1 MNNEMSGLEI
11 DLKKDTDSAKGRLRE
26 ALMTLF
32 QRSLTQPREDI
43 QALAEVLLLLC
54 AGGKKKEGRENDKG
68 ILEMELSGVST
79 ITGKNIVLR
88 IKAEEED
95 AH

>member
-11 DLKKDTDSAKGRLRE
+11 DLKNDTDSAKGRLRE

-43 QALAEVLLLLC
+43 QALAEVLLLIC
-54 AGGKKKEGRENDKG
+54 AGGKKKEGRENDKV

-79 ITGKNIVLR
+79 ITGKTIVLR
-88 IKAEEED
+88 ITAEEKD